1 MTAPQDRLRDALDE
15 PKPTADQDVRDPDPS
30 ASTPL
35 CCGQSSA
42 ASVGETIAAAH
53 QSLTRPWL
61 DVSTPTS
68 KTPS

>member
-15 PKPTADQDVRDPDPS
+15 PEPTADQDVRDPDPS

-42 ASVGETIAAAH
+42 ASVGETIAVT
-53 QSLTRPWL
+53 LLRP
-61 DVSTPTS
+61 SPETS
-68 KTPS
+68 ANWRMDAPAS